1 MNYLLDTN
9 ICIYLIKARPCEVL
23 EEFEQHSVGEIG
35 ISSITM
41 AELQYGAEKSRQR
54 KRNRQALE
62 QFLAPLVVAEFD
74 ASAAVAYGQIRALL
88 EGRGSPGRALDTLIA
103 AHALSL
109 DAVLV
114 TNNVREFSRIPELQ
128 VENWVGEE
136 S

>member
-1 MNYLLDTN
+1 VNYLLDTN
-9 ICIYLIKARPCEVL
+9 ICIYLIKARPREVL
-23 EEFEQHSVGEIG
+23 EEFEKHSVGEIG

-54 KRNRQALE
+54 ERNRQALE

-74 ASAAVAYGQIRALL
+74 APAAVAYGQIRALL
-88 EGRGSPGRALDTLIA
+88 EGRGTPVGALDTLIA

-114 TNNVREFSRIPELQ
+114 TNNVREFARVPELQ
-128 VENWVGEE
+128 IENWVGE
-136 S
+136 